1 MILLAPRAAIT
12 AIQRMTSARI
22 FTIMVPIIPF
32 PRSRAF
38 PAHDFPSGLRSQ
50 IVVRVISPN
59 LKVVVEDHSEVS
71 ISTTSDFIFSSLGVL
86 FVAHAT
92 SPRNMSPNAR
102 AADT

>member
-1 MILLAPRAAIT
+1 MT
-12 AIQRMTSARI
+12 AIQRIARARK

-59 LKVVVEDHSEVS
+59 VKVVVEDPFGVS
-71 ISTTSDFIFSSLGVL
+71 ISTTSDLIFSPLEVS

-92 SPRNMSPNAR
+92 SPKNISQNAR